1 MKKIAVFTLN
11 GYFNY
16 GNRLQNYAAQEVLK
30 SLGFKV
36 ETVIVKN
43 KPLPSTTSLTV
54 IRINNI
60 RNMHFKEVVKRILYK
75 FWSMVNKN
83 KSRVLENKRTEIFK
97 KFTVDNII
105 ETKFSISDD
114 YIPDELISNYDYFIT
129 GSDQVWNPSFNYGS
143 SIYFLTFAPK
153 CKRIAFSPSFG
164 VSEIP
169 LEHQENYQKW
179 LSEMRNLSA
188 REDAGA
194 KIIKKL
200 TGKDALVLVDPT
212 MMLTKEKWLS
222 VSNKATNLTD
232 KKFLLTYFLGGIP
245 DEYKEKI
252 KKIAKDNNLRIVNL
266 GDIKDFEMYQTGP
279 AEFIGYSNS
288 ASLFCTDSFHGV
300 VFSILMETPFIAFER
315 RGIAESMF
323 SRIETLLRKFKLES
337 RKVNNI
343 TSDNQ
348 VLDVDF
354 SHIPPI
360 LEAERNKTLDYLKN
374 ALNIKDANPNLDQE
388 VKNEKRRPTIS

>member
-1 MKKIAVFTLN
+1 MKKIAIFTLN

-43 KPLPSTTSLTV
+43 KPLPTTRSLTV
-54 IRINNI
+54 IRISNLM
-60 RNMHFKEVVKRILYK
+60 NMKLKEALKRIHFKVWTNI
-75 FWSMVNKN
+75 NKN
-83 KSRVLENKRTEIFK
+83 KVRILENSRTEIFK
-97 KFTVDNII
+97 IFTSDYIL
-105 ETKFSISDD
+105 ETNYCISDNN
-114 YIPDELISNYDYFIT
+114 IPNDLSDRYDYFIT

-143 SIYFLTFAPK
+143 SIYFLTFTPK

-179 LSEMRNLSA
+179 LSEMRNLSV

-232 KKFLLTYFLGGIP
+232 KKFLLTYFLSGIP

-252 KKIAKDNNLRIVNL
+252 KKIAKDNNLRVINL
-266 GDIKDFEMYQTGP
+266 EDIKDYDTYQTGP
-279 AEFIGYSNS
+279 AEYIEYINS
-288 ASLFCTDSFHGV
+288 ASILCTDSFHGAI
-300 VFSILMETPFIAFER
+300 FSIIMETPFIVFER
-315 RGIAESMF
+315 KGIAESMS

-343 TSDNQ
+343 TLDTQ

-360 LEAERNKTLDYLKN
+360 LEEERNKALDYLKN
-374 ALNIKDANPNLDQE
+374 ALDIKDA
-388 VKNEKRRPTIS
+388 K